1 MLFMNGSSLSGL
13 NPSAVEGFSRFLSEV
28 VSILP
33 LVAEGSGP
41 FGFDT
46 SIEGMMSQQF
56 SVGIFYFLVTAILIF
71 TVFIFVFMFKG
82 KGAKLKVGEKILFGW
97 LLLGVLV
104 AVGFGA
110 AQLLHGYLF

>member
-1 MLFMNGSSLSGL
+1 MISVWLFGSVQLVIENILQMIG
-13 NPSAVEGFSRFLSEV
+13 AIVGFSINIST
-28 VSILP
+28 
-33 LVAEGSGP
+33 GSGP
-41 FGFDT
+41 FGMDT

-71 TVFIFVFMFKG
+71 TAFIFMFMFMG
-82 KGAKLKVGEKILFGW
+82 KGAKLKLGEKILFGW
-97 LLLGVLV
+97 LLFGVFV